1 MDLIIVDTSG
11 RHKQEQSLFDEMQA
25 IVEAVKPDEI
35 VFVMDSSI
43 GQAAVDQAEAFKK
56 AVKVGSVIMTKL
68 DGHAKGGGA
77 LSAVAATQSPI
88 VFIGTGEHMD
98 DLETFDARSFVTRM
112 LGLGD
117 PEGLVKALQE
127 AGLDKNTELI
137 KKMSEGK
144 FTLRDMYGQLQN
156 MMKMGPIGK
165 VMQMI
170 PGLSNMLPQGA
181 EHGAQERFQSFMT
194 MMDSMTDKELDHPD
208 IQKLLSD
215 TQQVRRQR
223 GHDGSKFPPWAAKGA
238 PSLGRSRIKRIAVGC
253 GQAEPMV
260 AALVEESKKFQ
271 KMVR

>member
-1 MDLIIVDTSG
+1 MPNVCG
-11 RHKQEQSLFDEMQA
+11 
-25 IVEAVKPDEI
+25 
-35 VFVMDSSI
+35 
-43 GQAAVDQAEAFKK
+43 QAEAFKK

-223 GHDGSKFPPWAAKGA
+223 GECD
-238 PSLGRSRIKRIAVGC
+238 V
-253 GQAEPMV
+253 
-260 AALVEESKKFQ
+260 
-271 KMVR
+271 